1 MPRKGKAPPTNLP
14 LAVDIADTV
23 SQANEKQSPVD
34 VEAKAQEL
42 LDEHPEADATHSD
55 IADTLRDESKDA
67 GVEEG
72 GGQPGRG

>member
-1 MPRKGKAPPTNLP
+1 MPRNGKAPPTNLP

-23 SQANEKQSPVD
+23 SEASEKQSPVD